1 MTDLELYKH
10 TDDWVAMVEPV
21 VDLSNKLAQTPFAGP
36 MRGKPADVFG
46 CILYGRELGLSP
58 LQSLQ
63 LINVIQG
70 RPTLGSEGLRALYLG
85 QGHRIWPVEWDEKK
99 CTVRAER
106 GDGRGAVD
114 VTYTIKD
121 ATEAGLLKNSVWRT
135 FPKQMLLA
143 RATSMAIKAIAP
155 DVALGLEA
163 ADSPMVEQRDRPTG
177 QASTVVQLAPAGPE
191 AGVEP
196 AAPEPAD
203 DKPRDVIPVDATG
216 PEPITPAQLRKLG
229 AQIGEWERLVNDGRR
244 LSRDE
249 RRGFIAEMVGHPH
262 LLSAKDLTKA
272 EGSTAIE
279 ALDSLIVAALGA
291 DPATGEIVDAELV
304 DEVAP

>member
-21 VDLSNKLAQTPFAGP
+21 VDLSNKLAQTPFAGA

-85 QGHRIWPVEWDEKK
+85 AGHRIWPVEWDERK

-106 GDGRGAVD
+106 GDGRGSVD
-114 VTYTIKD
+114 ITYTIKD
-121 ATEAGLLKNSVWRT
+121 ATDAGLLKNAVWRT

-163 ADSPMVEQRDRPTG
+163 ADMPAEAQERPS
-177 QASTVVQLAPAGPE
+177 QPVSTIQVSTAPPLAPSQQGDGDGSGPGDPGKGNLLVVGPDPSTPGPDVPG
-191 AGVEP
+191 AEP
-196 AAPEPAD
+196 
-203 DKPRDVIPVDATG
+203 VGG
-216 PEPITPAQLRKLG
+216 PDLVTAAQLRL
-229 AQIGEWERLVNDGRR
+229 IGRLIGQLEVRDGHKMDRQ
-244 LSRDE
+244 E
-249 RRGFIAEMVGHPH
+249 RRAFIAAVLGTDH
-262 LLSAKDLTKA
+262 LESAKDLT
-272 EGSTAIE
+272 
-279 ALDSLIVAALGA
+279 VAQAHQVIDRLQS
-291 DPATGEIVDAELV
+291 LV
-304 DEVAP
+304 DDQPQAER